1 MTPTAA
7 SPTPDIDPRVV
18 LAAERTLLAWV
29 RTGLALMG
37 FGFVLAR
44 FGLFLH
50 EMASLSGAG
59 ADMVTR
65 SGLSRTTGIVLVALG
80 LAVNVAAAVWH
91 VRYVGR
97 YLRGQPMRHRP
108 ISMGVLLA
116 IGMTLVGVTLVYYLL
131 NLG

>member
-1 MTPTAA
+1 M
-7 SPTPDIDPRVV
+7 PTPPGHAPPEPDPRVV

-50 EMASLSGAG
+50 EMAAFGGA
-59 ADMVTR
+59 ADAVTR
-65 SGLSRTTGIVLVALG
+65 SGLSQTTGIVLVALG
-80 LAVNVAAAVWH
+80 MAVNIAAATWH
-91 VRYVGR
+91 VRYVAR
-97 YLRGQPMRHRP
+97 YLQGKPMVHRP
-108 ISMGVLLA
+108 VSMGVLLA
-116 IGMTLVGVTLVYYLL
+116 AAMTLVGVTLVYYLL

>member
-7 SPTPDIDPRVV
+7 SPTPEIDPRVV
-18 LAAERTLLAWV
+18 MAAERTLLAWV

-44 FGLFLH
+44 FGLFLQ
-50 EMASLSGAG
+50 EMAAFSGA
-59 ADMVTR
+59 ADVVTR
-65 SGLSRTTGIVLVALG
+65 SALSQTTGIVLVGLG

-97 YLRGQPMRHRP
+97 YLQGKPMRHRP
-108 ISMGVLLA
+108 LSMGVLLA
-116 IGMTLVGVTLVYYLL
+116 IAMTLVGVTLVYYLL
-131 NLG
+131 KLG

>member
-1 MTPTAA
+1 M
-7 SPTPDIDPRVV
+7 PTPPDSPPPEPDPRVV

-50 EMASLSGAG
+50 EMAAFKGASGA
-59 ADMVTR
+59 VTG
-65 SGLSRTTGIVLVALG
+65 SGLSQTTGVVLVALG
-80 LAVNVAAAVWH
+80 MTVNVAAAAWH
-91 VRYVGR
+91 VRYVAR
-97 YLRGQPMRHRP
+97 YLRGAPMTHRP
-108 ISMGVLLA
+108 VSMGVLLA
-116 IGMTLVGVTLVYYLL
+116 AAMTLVGVALVYYLT